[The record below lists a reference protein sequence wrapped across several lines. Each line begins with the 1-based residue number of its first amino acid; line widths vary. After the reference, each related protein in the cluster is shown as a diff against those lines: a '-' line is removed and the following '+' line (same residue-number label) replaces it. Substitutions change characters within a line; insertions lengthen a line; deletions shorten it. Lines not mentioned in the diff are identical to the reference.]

1 MAKGDVS
8 SIGSDLQFT
17 IAVKN
22 NDGSARNLTSAAVA
36 VYLVQ
41 GKNTVVKRY
50 ANVNVQNHVYGS
62 LAIDSPSTGVIALN
76 VDKSVT
82 AKMKPGEL
90 HARVIVATDDSD
102 FTLDQFQNES
112 DYAYVCEMIT
122 GQNIGVKL
130 A

>member
-22 NDGSARNLTSAAVA
+22 KDGSARNLTGAAVA

-50 ANVNVQNHVYGS
+50 ANVQVQNHVYGS
-62 LAIDSPSTGVIALN
+62 LAINSPSTGVIALN
-76 VDKSVT
+76 VDKLVT
-82 AKMKPGEL
+82 AKMKPGDL
-90 HARVIVATDDSD
+90 HARVIVASDDTDFS
-102 FTLDQFQNES
+102 LDQFQNES
-112 DYAYVCEMIT
+112 DYSYVCEMIA
-122 GQNIGVKL
+122 GQNLGIKL
-130 A
+130 V